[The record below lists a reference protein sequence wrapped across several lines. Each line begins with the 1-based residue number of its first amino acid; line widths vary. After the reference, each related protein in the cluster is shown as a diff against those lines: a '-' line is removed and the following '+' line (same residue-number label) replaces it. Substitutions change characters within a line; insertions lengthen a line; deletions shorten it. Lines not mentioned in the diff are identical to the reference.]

1 MVPDASGSHDSEA
14 RRITGLLRLSQ
25 AGVVVADYNTVV
37 CEMLKDNADP
47 KAHDVYAALDIPF
60 ATLAG
65 QLHACSPRGSDAS
78 GQFDHDDS
86 AG

>member
-1 MVPDASGSHDSEA
+1 M
-14 RRITGLLRLSQ
+14 
-25 AGVVVADYNTVV
+25 VADYNTVV

-65 QLHACSPRGSDAS
+65 QLHGVFTK
-78 GQFDHDDS
+78 GQ
-86 AG
+86 